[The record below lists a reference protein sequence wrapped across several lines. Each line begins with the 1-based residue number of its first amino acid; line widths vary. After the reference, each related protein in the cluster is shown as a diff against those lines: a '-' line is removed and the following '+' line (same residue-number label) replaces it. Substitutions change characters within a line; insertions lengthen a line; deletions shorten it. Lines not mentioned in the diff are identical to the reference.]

1 MNKYLAIIPRSD
13 DWEIVEAGSSE
24 TAYAMICSWYMPN
37 KKIIIINL
45 KTKET
50 DIFTRELDSNGNL
63 IRIHKWIEKE
73 LVKEFEK

>member
-1 MNKYLAIIPRSD
+1 MNKYLAIVPRSD

-24 TAYAMICSWYMPN
+24 TAYAMICGRYMPN

-63 IRIHKWIEKE
+63 IRIYKWTEKE

>member
-1 MNKYLAIIPRSD
+1 MNKYLAVIPRSD

-24 TAYAMICSWYMPN
+24 TTYAMICPWYMPN

-50 DIFTRELDSNGNL
+50 NVFTRELNSDGNL
-63 IRIHKWIEKE
+63 IRIRKWTEEELIE
-73 LVKEFEK
+73 EFEK